1 MIEFAI
7 LLTVLLLLVMG
18 IMDFGFMFTGNE
30 ELASAA
36 RNGARYASVHPTSWT
51 NAASPASN
59 TIEGMIM
66 NGLGNTK
73 LTNDDSHITIA
84 WLTPSGVA
92 CGQYSE
98 SSNSFVAQSGQSQS
112 SCVVAGAL
120 IKVTVSYTYTPI
132 TPYLHAM
139 WPNGVTLTSTATM
152 AEEQ

>member
-1 MIEFAI
+1 MRVTLQRQKPRRPGEGDAEGERGQAMIEFAV
-7 LLTVLLLLVMG
+7 LLSLLLLIVMG
-18 IMDFGFMFTGNE
+18 IIDFGFIFTDNE

-36 RNGARYASVHPTSWT
+36 RNGARYASVHPTAWS

-112 SCVVAGAL
+112 SCVVAGA
-120 IKVTVSYTYTPI
+120 
-132 TPYLHAM
+132 
-139 WPNGVTLTSTATM
+139 
-152 AEEQ
+152 